1 MINTSTPKTAHSS
14 PSIAIVASVRM
25 PPKIVNRG
33 LTIPAPPLSIADM
46 NRWICIFAWV
56 LVGSG
61 HIWAGSADDGFKEK
75 KLDDLSSIVMSDWA
89 DLALGIQHLKW
100 KHGET
105 EHFIIHFFRNGEKI
119 ARRSELFY
127 TEIREFFGNRPDL
140 RAGQK
145 SQVFAF
151 HDGADWRQF
160 AGKITLEWAGGV
172 TRGDEFFYLPVSEDG
187 RFDSKGKVQAHE
199 MTHLIFNRFFQ
210 GHPPLWLNEGIAE
223 YFGQR
228 KTTTLSQFRQQMA
241 AIPPYHLGLLFP
253 AEQYP
258 DRPDQIQ
265 AFYAESAIIIDF
277 LTRTSERTAR
287 LPKFVDA
294 LIASND
300 IASAVQIYGYKD
312 FSDFELA
319 YKNYRR
325 HF

>member
-1 MINTSTPKTAHSS
+1 
-14 PSIAIVASVRM
+14 
-25 PPKIVNRG
+25 
-33 LTIPAPPLSIADM
+33 M
-46 NRWICIFAWV
+46 NRWIYTIALG

-61 HIWAGSADDGFKEK
+61 LIWAGSAEDSFKEK
-75 KLDDLSSIVMSDWA
+75 KLDDFSDTAMSDWG
-89 DLALGIQHLKW
+89 DLALGISHLKW

-119 ARRSELFY
+119 ARRCEVFY
-127 TEIREFFGNRPDL
+127 TEIKEFFGNRPDL
-140 RAGQK
+140 RSAQK

-151 HDGADWRQF
+151 HDGADWKQF
-160 AGKITLEWAGGV
+160 TGKITLEWAGGV
-172 TRGDEFFYLPVSEDG
+172 TRGDEFFYLPVNEEG
-187 RFDSKGKVQAHE
+187 RFDNKGKVQAHE
-199 MTHLIFNRFFQ
+199 MTHLIFNRFFR

-241 AIPPYHLGLLFP
+241 AIPPYHLGQLFQ

-258 DRPDQIQ
+258 DRPEQIQ
-265 AFYAESAIIIDF
+265 AFYAEAAIVIDF
-277 LTRTSERTAR
+277 LTRTTERAAK

-294 LIASND
+294 LIATND
-300 IASAVQIYGYKD
+300 IAVAVQLYGYKD
-312 FSDFELA
+312 FSEFEVA